1 MKYLLTMLAF
11 CLFSIVNGQTGVTG
25 KVLDPTGEPVI
36 GTTVLLNNTAQ
47 GTVTDDDGMYRL
59 EDLPAGE
66 VTLSF
71 SSVGYITQT
80 QKVTVTS
87 GMMSTLDVILRDD
100 EKLLQELVVVA
111 YGTKKK
117 EDLTGSVTAV
127 NSKDFQ
133 KGNITS
139 PEQLLTGKVA
149 GLQVTNTGGAAGGGS
164 RIRIRSGASLNASND
179 PLLVIDGVPVQ
190 SKGPDGK
197 ELAGST
203 NMFNTINPNDIE
215 SISVLKDASATAL
228 YGSRASNGVIIV
240 TTKSGM
246 KGKPRFNFN
255 TQVSLGTITKKV
267 DVLSGDQVREFINKS
282 GNDKYIKLMGK
293 ANTDWQ
299 DEIYQNAVGNDNNL
313 SVSGSV
319 GNLPYRV
326 SVGYLNQDGILKTN
340 HFNRLSGSI
349 HLTPSFLDD
358 HLKFT
363 VAVRG
368 VQTKNKFADEGA
380 INAAATFDPTQSVN
394 AKNNFGD
401 YFEWL
406 QDENTVLQLG
416 TRNPVGL
423 INLRDN
429 QSTVNRL
436 IGNVQVDYKL
446 HFFPDLH
453 VLANLGLDKSKGSGR
468 DIISELSA
476 TNYQTKG
483 RNTEYAQEMSNL
495 LADLQLYYEKA
506 LGRNSK
512 VDILAGHSYQDIYT
526 LNNNFAS
533 YSADGNTII
542 PGTTPAFLT
551 DKPQFRLES
560 YLGRVNFN
568 LFDKYLITASIRR
581 DASSKFSPENR
592 VGYFPAL
599 ALAWKLKD
607 ELFANN
613 QAVSSLKLRFGWGVT
628 GQQDIGSYYSYLP
641 KYSRSTETAQYQFG
655 DKYYSFLRP
664 SAYDENIKWETTTTT
679 NLGLDWGFADER
691 IFGSIDIYQ
700 KKTKDLL
707 SVIPVAP
714 GSNFDVSLLT
724 NVGNMENRG
733 IEFTVNTVPVK
744 NDKLMWNFGF
754 NVTLEESKIT
764 NLTRY
769 DDKNFTGINVSGI
782 SGGTGNSIGKFAV
795 DYAPYNFYVY
805 KQVYDA
811 KSGKPIE
818 GLYEDLNRDGK
829 IDDKDRYYYAKPAPD
844 VLIGLAT
851 TVFIGNFNVGIAGHG
866 SFGNDVYNNY
876 YSNSGTT
883 RQIED
888 PIGYIA
894 NVSSSIY
901 ESNFT
906 NNQYLSDYYI
916 ENGSFFRL
924 DNINL
929 GYNFGRIFSDRA
941 EFRINA
947 SVQNAFIITKY
958 KGLDP
963 ELAGDSGV
971 DNNIY
976 PRPRIYS
983 LGLNLDF

>member
-599 ALAWKLKD
+599 AMAWKLKD

-795 DYAPYNFYVY
+795 DSAPYNFYVY

-866 SFGNDVYNNY
+866 SFGNYVYNNY

>member
-446 HFFPDLH
+446 HFFLICTYWLIWDWINPKVVDETSL
-453 VLANLGLDKSKGSGR
+453 V
-468 DIISELSA
+468 
-476 TNYQTKG
+476 
-483 RNTEYAQEMSNL
+483 
-495 LADLQLYYEKA
+495 
-506 LGRNSK
+506 NS
-512 VDILAGHSYQDIYT
+512 QQP
-526 LNNNFAS
+526 
-533 YSADGNTII
+533 TI
-542 PGTTPAFLT
+542 
-551 DKPQFRLES
+551 R
-560 YLGRVNFN
+560 
-568 LFDKYLITASIRR
+568 
-581 DASSKFSPENR
+581 
-592 VGYFPAL
+592 
-599 ALAWKLKD
+599 LKD
-607 ELFANN
+607 ATL
-613 QAVSSLKLRFGWGVT
+613 SM
-628 GQQDIGSYYSYLP
+628 P
-641 KYSRSTETAQYQFG
+641 KR
-655 DKYYSFLRP
+655 
-664 SAYDENIKWETTTTT
+664 
-679 NLGLDWGFADER
+679 
-691 IFGSIDIYQ
+691 
-700 KKTKDLL
+700 
-707 SVIPVAP
+707 
-714 GSNFDVSLLT
+714 
-724 NVGNMENRG
+724 
-733 IEFTVNTVPVK
+733 
-744 NDKLMWNFGF
+744 
-754 NVTLEESKIT
+754 
-764 NLTRY
+764 
-769 DDKNFTGINVSGI
+769 
-782 SGGTGNSIGKFAV
+782 
-795 DYAPYNFYVY
+795 
-805 KQVYDA
+805 
-811 KSGKPIE
+811 
-818 GLYEDLNRDGK
+818 
-829 IDDKDRYYYAKPAPD
+829 
-844 VLIGLAT
+844 
-851 TVFIGNFNVGIAGHG
+851 
-866 SFGNDVYNNY
+866 
-876 YSNSGTT
+876 
-883 RQIED
+883 
-888 PIGYIA
+888 
-894 NVSSSIY
+894 
-901 ESNFT
+901 
-906 NNQYLSDYYI
+906 
-916 ENGSFFRL
+916 
-924 DNINL
+924 
-929 GYNFGRIFSDRA
+929 
-941 EFRINA
+941 
-947 SVQNAFIITKY
+947 
-958 KGLDP
+958 
-963 ELAGDSGV
+963 
-971 DNNIY
+971 
-976 PRPRIYS
+976 
-983 LGLNLDF
+983 

>member
-1 MKYLLTMLAF
+1 M
-11 CLFSIVNGQTGVTG
+11 
-25 KVLDPTGEPVI
+25 
-36 GTTVLLNNTAQ
+36 
-47 GTVTDDDGMYRL
+47 
-59 EDLPAGE
+59 
-66 VTLSF
+66 SF

-599 ALAWKLKD
+599 AMAWKLKD

-866 SFGNDVYNNY
+866 SFGNYVYNNY